1 MKTAFNKQL
10 KNFNK
15 ARKGKEMISA
25 RAKKTLEKAR
35 RGDLITIFDIKA
47 IEKTKGTRI
56 KKVLPVSIQITN

>member
-25 RAKKTLEKAR
+25 RAKKFFHNFLYEDGLDQAQT
-35 RGDLITIFDIKA
+35 
-47 IEKTKGTRI
+47 
-56 KKVLPVSIQITN
+56 